1 MKIRALCAFSGTISM
16 AKGDVCECTDQ
27 YAIDD
32 LLQAGYIE
40 AVEAPPDAPDE
51 AEPDTSGEAE
61 PDQTELDTSA
71 EDVPDEAEPD
81 TSDGTKKRAKRKKAE

>member
-27 YAIDD
+27 YVIDD

-40 AVEAPPDAPDE
+40 AVEAQPDAMDE
-51 AEPDTSGEAE
+51 AESGNPDG
-61 PDQTELDTSA
+61 L
-71 EDVPDEAEPD
+71 
-81 TSDGTKKRAKRKKAE
+81 KKRAKRKKAE